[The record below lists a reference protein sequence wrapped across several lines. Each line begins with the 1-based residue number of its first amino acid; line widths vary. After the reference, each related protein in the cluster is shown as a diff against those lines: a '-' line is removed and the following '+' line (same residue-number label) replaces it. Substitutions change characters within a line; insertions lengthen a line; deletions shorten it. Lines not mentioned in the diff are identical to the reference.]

1 MYDIYIEKAAERD
14 LKKLPAA
21 DFERI
26 IPHLKILA
34 EEDARPP
41 GSRKISGTEHDWRI
55 RVGIYRVI
63 YEIDEKGKTVKILR
77 VRHRREVYR

>member
-1 MYDIYIEKAAERD
+1 MYEILIEKAAERD
-14 LKKLPAA
+14 LKKLSAA

-26 IPHLKILA
+26 IPHLNGLA
-34 EEDARPP
+34 EQARPA
-41 GSRKISGTEHDWRI
+41 GSRKIGGSEHDWRI
-55 RVGIYRVI
+55 RVGTYRVI

>member
-1 MYDIYIEKAAERD
+1 VHDIYIEKAAERD
-14 LKKLPAA
+14 LKKLTAA

-26 IPHLKILA
+26 IPHLKNLA
-34 EEDARPP
+34 EDARPP

-55 RVGIYRVI
+55 RVGTYRII
-63 YEIDEKGKTVKILR
+63 YELNEKEKVVSILR

>member
-1 MYDIYIEKAAERD
+1 MYDIYVEKAAERD

-26 IPHLKILA
+26 IPHLKSLA
-34 EEDARPP
+34 EDAKPP

-55 RVGIYRVI
+55 RVGTYRII
-63 YEIDEKGKTVKILR
+63 YELNEKEKVVSILR

>member
-1 MYDIYIEKAAERD
+1 VYDIYVEKAAERD

-26 IPHLKILA
+26 IPHLKSLA
-34 EEDARPP
+34 EDARPP

-55 RVGIYRVI
+55 RVGTYRII
-63 YEIDEKGKTVKILR
+63 YELNEKEKVVSILR

>member
-26 IPHLKILA
+26 IPHLKSLA
-34 EEDARPP
+34 EDARPP

-55 RVGIYRVI
+55 RVGTYRII
-63 YEIDEKGKTVKILR
+63 YELNEKEKVVSILR

>member
-1 MYDIYIEKAAERD
+1 VHDIYIEKAAERD
-14 LKKLPAA
+14 LKKLTAA

-26 IPHLKILA
+26 IPHLKSLA
-34 EEDARPP
+34 EDARPP

-55 RVGIYRVI
+55 RVGTYRII
-63 YEIDEKGKTVKILR
+63 YELNEKEKVVSILR

>member
-14 LKKLPAA
+14 LKKLPVA

-26 IPHLKILA
+26 IPHLKSLA
-34 EEDARPP
+34 EDARPP

-55 RVGIYRVI
+55 RVGTYRVI
-63 YEIDEKGKTVKILR
+63 YELNEKEKIVSILR

>member
-1 MYDIYIEKAAERD
+1 VYEILIERAVERD

-26 IPHLKILA
+26 IPHLKGLA
-34 EEDARPP
+34 ENARPA
-41 GSRKISGTEHDWRI
+41 GSRKISGSGHDWRI
-55 RVGIYRVI
+55 RVGTYRVLH
-63 YEIDEKGKTVKILR
+63 EIDEKEKTVKILR

>member
-1 MYDIYIEKAAERD
+1 MYEILIEKAAERD
-14 LKKLPAA
+14 LKKLSAT

-26 IPHLKILA
+26 IPHLKGLA
-34 EEDARPP
+34 EEARQA
-41 GSRKISGTEHDWRI
+41 GARKISGSEHDWRI
-55 RVGIYRVI
+55 RVGTYRVI

>member
-1 MYDIYIEKAAERD
+1 VYDIYIEKAAERD

-26 IPHLKILA
+26 IPHLKSLA
-34 EEDARPP
+34 EDAKPP

-55 RVGIYRVI
+55 RVGTYRII
-63 YEIDEKGKTVKILR
+63 YELNEKEKVVSILR

>member
-1 MYDIYIEKAAERD
+1 VYDIYIEKAAERD

-26 IPHLKILA
+26 IPHLKSLA
-34 EEDARPP
+34 EDARPS
-41 GSRKISGTEHDWRI
+41 GARKISGTEHDWRI
-55 RVGIYRVI
+55 RVGTYRII
-63 YEIDEKGKTVKILR
+63 YELNEKEKVISILR

>member
-26 IPHLKILA
+26 IPHLKSLA
-34 EEDARPP
+34 EDAKPP

-55 RVGIYRVI
+55 RVGTYRII
-63 YEIDEKGKTVKILR
+63 YELNEKEKVVSILR

>member
-26 IPHLKILA
+26 IPHLKSLA
-34 EEDARPP
+34 EDARPP
-41 GSRKISGTEHDWRI
+41 GSRKISCTEHDWRI
-55 RVGIYRVI
+55 RVGTYRII
-63 YEIDEKGKTVKILR
+63 YELNEKEKVVSILR

>member
-1 MYDIYIEKAAERD
+1 MYEILIEKAAERD

-26 IPHLKILA
+26 IPHLKDLA
-34 EEDARPP
+34 EDARPA
-41 GSRKISGTEHDWRI
+41 GSRKISGSEHDWRI
-55 RVGIYRVI
+55 RVGTYRII
-63 YEIDEKGKTVKILR
+63 YELNEKEKIVKILR

>member
-1 MYDIYIEKAAERD
+1 VYDIYVEKAAERD

-26 IPHLKILA
+26 IPHLKSLA
-34 EEDARPP
+34 EDAKPP

-55 RVGIYRVI
+55 RVGTYRII
-63 YEIDEKGKTVKILR
+63 YELNEKEKVVSILR

>member
-1 MYDIYIEKAAERD
+1 MYDIYIEKTAERD

-26 IPHLKILA
+26 IPHLKGLA
-34 EEDARPP
+34 EDARPS

-55 RVGIYRVI
+55 RVGTYRII
-63 YEIDEKGKTVKILR
+63 YELNEKQKFVNILR
-77 VRHRREVYR
+77 IRHRREVYR

>member
-14 LKKLPAA
+14 LKKLSAA

-26 IPHLKILA
+26 IPYLKSLA
-34 EEDARPP
+34 EDARPP

-55 RVGIYRVI
+55 RVGTYRVI
-63 YEIDEKGKTVKILR
+63 YELNEKEKIVSILR

>member
-14 LKKLPAA
+14 LKKLSAA

-26 IPHLKILA
+26 IPHLKSLA
-34 EEDARPP
+34 EDARPP

-55 RVGIYRVI
+55 RVGTYRVI
-63 YEIDEKGKTVKILR
+63 YELNEKEKIVSILR

>member
-1 MYDIYIEKAAERD
+1 MYDIYIEKTAERD

-26 IPHLKILA
+26 IPHLKSLA
-34 EEDARPP
+34 EDARPP
-41 GSRKISGTEHDWRI
+41 GSHKISGTEHDRRI
-55 RVGIYRVI
+55 RVGTYRII
-63 YEIDEKGKTVKILR
+63 YELNEKEKVVSILR